1 MTGATLF
8 RQVVAHRWSAGLG
21 DEAKEAFR
29 AALEGLRG
37 IPELVELHAGDDAGH
52 FADNFDYVAVL
63 DFADFAAARRY
74 VEHPLHRSFI
84 ERHASTCIA
93 ERVVVQHEWGTGSVT
108 GFHHVKIPVS
118 DVRRSRDWYGQV
130 FGFVQEIEF
139 VEDGVLAGVA
149 FRHPET
155 ALRLALRGDPQRCR
169 AMAGFDLA
177 PVAVSTLADLQ
188 TMAAR
193 AASLGA
199 GHGPII
205 QGHHGWACDI
215 PDPDGILVRL
225 YTHERHT

>member
-1 MTGATLF
+1 VTLF

-29 AALEGLRG
+29 TALKGLRG
-37 IPELVELHAGDDAGH
+37 IPELVELHAGDDAAH

-74 VEHPLHRSFI
+74 VEHPLHRSVI
-84 ERHASTCIA
+84 EHHAGSCLA
-93 ERVVVQHEWGTGSVT
+93 ERVVVQHEWGTSTAV

-118 DVRRSRDWYGQV
+118 DVQRSRDWYGQM

-149 FRHPET
+149 LTHPET
-155 ALRLALRGDPQRCR
+155 ALRLALRGDPERSR

-177 PVAVSTLADLQ
+177 ALAVSTLADLE

-193 AASLGA
+193 AASLGIER
-199 GHGPII
+199 GPITK
-205 QGHHGWACDI
+205 GHHGWACDI